1 MKDEFLATVSHELR
15 TPLNAILG
23 WTRILRTG
31 AMETD
36 RAAHALATIERN
48 AQAQVKLV
56 NDILDVARIINGKLR
71 LQAESVDLVAV
82 LNDAV
87 DTLRPAA
94 EARGV
99 ELSWKAPDAEVR
111 MNGDSAR
118 LLQIAWNLVSNAVKF
133 TPKGG
138 RVAVS
143 LESDEDRA
151 RVMVADTG
159 NGIPPDFLPFVFD
172 RFRQAEA
179 GKNRVHEGLGLGL
192 AIVKHL
198 VELHGGGVR
207 ASSEGLGRGAVFT
220 VDLPVG
226 AAASER
232 GADTPVFVTQSGTL
246 PATEV
251 SLARLDGVSVLLVE
265 DRADAAAMLKE
276 LLVKC
281 GADVLCAVDAA
292 QALDAFRERT
302 PDVLVS
308 DIGLPGEDGYS
319 LIRRVRALSGR
330 AAQIPAIA
338 LSGFARP
345 EDERRSKQ
353 EGFHVHLAKPVE
365 PDELA
370 SLIASLIASQSE
382 RSGGSS
388 QNAA

>member
-1 MKDEFLATVSHELR
+1 
-15 TPLNAILG
+15 
-23 WTRILRTG
+23 
-31 AMETD
+31 METD

-251 SLARLDGVSVLLVE
+251 SLARLDGVSVLLV
-265 DRADAAAMLKE
+265 
-276 LLVKC
+276 
-281 GADVLCAVDAA
+281 DAA